1 MYGKKRIV
9 IQKNNCIVLAGGGS
23 WFPIGFIK
31 VLDDSIRA
39 TIVKP
44 LFIYR
49 YPRDENNFEDVYVP
63 NKKTLKELVS
73 KEVFY
78 AFEKSIDEKTNDPN
92 SQFYS
97 LVVDGVENA
106 IVENINEIIEEHED
120 DLLDINMPEY
130 SDRWEGTD

>member
-23 WFPIGFIK
+23 WFPIVFIK

-63 NKKTLKELVS
+63 NKKTLKELVN
-73 KEVFY
+73 KKYKWIGE
-78 AFEKSIDEKTNDPN
+78 
-92 SQFYS
+92 
-97 LVVDGVENA
+97 
-106 IVENINEIIEEHED
+106 
-120 DLLDINMPEY
+120 
-130 SDRWEGTD
+130 

>member
-49 YPRDENNFEDVYVP
+49 
-63 NKKTLKELVS
+63 
-73 KEVFY
+73 
-78 AFEKSIDEKTNDPN
+78 
-92 SQFYS
+92 
-97 LVVDGVENA
+97 GVLFN
-106 IVENINEIIEEHED
+106 
-120 DLLDINMPEY
+120 LF
-130 SDRWEGTD
+130 